1 MRQFLLWSLVLTA
14 GPQSFQDT
22 VAGVWRGESICAQHG
37 TACVDERV
45 VYDISVKAEHAGFV
59 TIRADKIVDGHA
71 VTMGTSEWRCD
82 PADNTLVWETPRQ
95 TWSMKVDGDTIDG
108 KLIRADRTLIRRLT
122 LKRSKGG
129 E

>member
-1 MRQFLLWSLVLTA
+1 MRQLVLWGLVLTA
-14 GPQSFQDT
+14 GPQSFQDQ
-22 VAGVWRGESICAQHG
+22 VAGVWRGESICVQRG
-37 TACVDERV
+37 TACADERV
-45 VYDISVKAEHAGFV
+45 VYDIRVRAEHTGFV

-82 PADNTLVWETPRQ
+82 PDTHTLVWETPRQ
-95 TWSMKVDGDTIDG
+95 IWLIKVDGDTING
-108 KLIRADRTLIRRLT
+108 TLTLADHTLIRRVT